1 MTNAR
6 NILTAGTAQMG
17 GRGGMRGGEC
27 ERIAGRGR
35 S

>member
-6 NILTAGTAQMG
+6 NILTAGNAQMG
-17 GRGGMRGGEC
+17 GRGGVRGGEP
-27 ERIAGRGR
+27 ERFTGRGR

>member
-6 NILTAGTAQMG
+6 NILNAGTAQMG
-17 GRGGMRGGEC
+17 GRGFVRGGEC